1 MSFIVEVV
9 GVRKVYGRLEA
20 LKGIT
25 LRVREGEIYGL
36 VGPNGAGK
44 TTLLRIV
51 AGLVKPT
58 SGTVRVAGLDPYV
71 NFSETRRIIGY
82 LPEEAGTYDFLTGYE
97 HFYFYSKLYGLEK
110 ESIEYGIE
118 LSGLGERLRDYT
130 RSYSKGMKRRLLLAL
145 VLMRKPRLALLDEP
159 TAGLDVHASLNVRR
173 VIKKYVEETRAS
185 VIVSSHNMLEIEYLC
200 DRVGL
205 IFNGR
210 IVAEGT
216 VGELLEKYS
225 AENLEEVFEKATSG
239 YV

>member
-1 MSFIVEVV
+1 
-9 GVRKVYGRLEA
+9 
-20 LKGIT
+20 
-25 LRVREGEIYGL
+25 
-36 VGPNGAGK
+36 
-44 TTLLRIV
+44 
-51 AGLVKPT
+51 
-58 SGTVRVAGLDPYV
+58 
-71 NFSETRRIIGY
+71 
-82 LPEEAGTYDFLTGYE
+82 
-97 HFYFYSKLYGLEK
+97 
-110 ESIEYGIE
+110 
-118 LSGLGERLRDYT
+118 
-130 RSYSKGMKRRLLLAL
+130 MKRRLLLAL